1 MLDPIFDEKFSNNS
15 FGFRRGRSQHNAV
28 AQCKAYLE
36 EGYTWLVDLDLEAYF
51 DTVNHDKLIGL
62 IYKEVEDTP
71 LITLI
76 RKFLNAGAV
85 DKRFMPS
92 KQGVP
97 QGGNLSPLLS
107 NIMLNE
113 LDEELHKRHL
123 RFVRYADD
131 CIIFA
136 NSQRAAERI
145 IESITR
151 FIEND
156 LKLKVNPDK
165 SKIIR
170 PQECKHLGFGFY
182 LHGNKAEVIIH
193 DKSVQ
198 KLKTKLESII
208 TNNDSS
214 KVKRRIKQQLKG
226 WYNYYSETG
235 NIDAVKAEI
244 EQWLIRK
251 GIIVE

>member
-1 MLDPIFDEKFSNNS
+1 MVLYAAPVRRITIPKSNGRRRKLGIPSVKDRIVQQVIVQVLDPIFDEKFSNNS

-113 LDEELHKRHL
+113 LDEELHKDI
-123 RFVRYADD
+123 YA
-131 CIIFA
+131 
-136 NSQRAAERI
+136 
-145 IESITR
+145 
-151 FIEND
+151 
-156 LKLKVNPDK
+156 L
-165 SKIIR
+165 
-170 PQECKHLGFGFY
+170 
-182 LHGNKAEVIIH
+182 
-193 DKSVQ
+193 
-198 KLKTKLESII
+198 
-208 TNNDSS
+208 
-214 KVKRRIKQQLKG
+214 
-226 WYNYYSETG
+226 
-235 NIDAVKAEI
+235 
-244 EQWLIRK
+244 
-251 GIIVE
+251 